1 MQNIFVSIFF
11 KISSNNTK
19 KIVIENRLFL
29 KEIGEVI
36 DSKTYSQNN
45 YGIQNR
51 IFKKINLPMTNNLI
65 YSDLI
70 IFILNNCI
78 KKNVKYLEIGVSA
91 LKNFLL
97 INNSLNKSDLVSYD
111 INEINPLHSERLLNS
126 KKNKITYFKGS
137 VLDKTDLLKFK
148 EQIDLKFNFIFS
160 DALHTPEG
168 LKNEYFN
175 IYKDKLDDQF
185 FIYFDDLDFPNLFN
199 AAEDIYNDM
208 NKNHDKLNFY
218 TFKLFGWIG
227 HYEPLHLNGIIT
239 NIDFEKF
246 LEQNSMKIPFF
257 KKIN

>member
-78 KKNVKYLEIGVSA
+78 KKMLSILKLE
-91 LKNFLL
+91 FQ
-97 INNSLNKSDLVSYD
+97 
-111 INEINPLHSERLLNS
+111 HS
-126 KKNKITYFKGS
+126 
-137 VLDKTDLLKFK
+137 KT
-148 EQIDLKFNFIFS
+148 
-160 DALHTPEG
+160 
-168 LKNEYFN
+168 
-175 IYKDKLDDQF
+175 
-185 FIYFDDLDFPNLFN
+185 
-199 AAEDIYNDM
+199 
-208 NKNHDKLNFY
+208 FY
-218 TFKLFGWIG
+218 
-227 HYEPLHLNGIIT
+227 
-239 NIDFEKF
+239 
-246 LEQNSMKIPFF
+246 
-257 KKIN
+257 

>member
-97 INNSLNKSDLVSYD
+97 INNSLNNSDLVSYD

-126 KKNKITYFKGS
+126 KKIISPT
-137 VLDKTDLLKFK
+137 LKEVCWTK
-148 EQIDLKFNFIFS
+148 Q
-160 DALHTPEG
+160 
-168 LKNEYFN
+168 
-175 IYKDKLDDQF
+175 
-185 FIYFDDLDFPNLFN
+185 
-199 AAEDIYNDM
+199 
-208 NKNHDKLNFY
+208 
-218 TFKLFGWIG
+218 TF
-227 HYEPLHLNGIIT
+227 
-239 NIDFEKF
+239 
-246 LEQNSMKIPFF
+246 
-257 KKIN
+257 